1 MKKHGIVSKTIIL
14 SLAMS
19 LLAGCA
25 PKQTANEGSTNNNSS
40 NNTSSVDEAKM
51 EVKEEVTL
59 NLLVAW
65 QGLSFL
71 KPSDE
76 VNNAVANV
84 IREKTGV
91 TIKAEWIN
99 TSEVEK
105 LNAIFSVGSDMPDM
119 IMAPFWGGED
129 ANTVAIKKA
138 AKDGLLLSYD
148 DLLAQY
154 PSPNIEA
161 SYQSGLSQSFL
172 TSDIM
177 DKNVGDGKKYVL
189 PMHTPATV
197 NDTNNWGYTVYARAD
212 ILEALNVSPSDITSS
227 EDLYELAKKIK
238 ESNFTDILGN
248 PIIPASCWQN
258 GWSYECY
265 LNSFRARSF
274 SAFRMGDDNQLF
286 WGVYSDDV
294 DKEVLFMRKMIT
306 EGLFDV
312 EAFRQDDNTAKQKH
326 IIGGVGLTTAHYPHI
341 KANLGDS
348 LYAEHPEMEY
358 IPLGPIL
365 DANGTTRMPETR
377 RLDGQTGSAVMLI
390 TKDCKNTEAAMMYL
404 DYINSEEG
412 RNLAYLG
419 IEGVHYT
426 VVNGQPKMTQEYF
439 DKMEVDP
446 SYALNEGIGG
456 IATFGV
462 SRLPNTMFEEAKRQ
476 ASDVVDQ
483 TYETVKNMY
492 PLEAEAGYPIS
503 IFNNEYPKMEEL
515 QNFFNTNDY
524 RTIIEQAYFAKSD
537 DEALDILNTY
547 RKSLKKAGIDEYVT
561 FMNEKYLTGKDIL
574 Y

>member
-1 MKKHGIVSKTIIL
+1 MKKHGYIFKAIIL
-14 SLAMS
+14 SLVMT
-19 LLAGCA
+19 LLVGCT
-25 PKQTANEGSTNNNSS
+25 PKQTTEDATDDSNLNSE
-40 NNTSSVDEAKM
+40 DGG
-51 EVKEEVTL
+51 KEEVTL

-105 LNAIFSVGSDMPDM
+105 LNAIFSVGTDMPDM
-119 IMAPFWGGED
+119 IMAPFWGGAD

-154 PSPNIEA
+154 PSSNVEA
-161 SYQSGLSQSFL
+161 AYQSGISQSYL
-172 TSDIM
+172 NSDIM

-197 NDTNNWGYTVYARAD
+197 NDTTHWGYTVFARAD
-212 ILEALNVSPSDITSS
+212 ILKELNVEPSSITSS

-238 ESNFTDILGN
+238 EGNFTDVMGN

-258 GWSYECY
+258 GWSYDCY

-274 SAFRMGDDNQLF
+274 SSFRMDDNDQLY
-286 WGVYSDDV
+286 WGVFSEDV
-294 DKEVLFMRKMIT
+294 DKEVLFMRKMLS

-312 EAFRQDDNTAKQKH
+312 EAFRHDDNTAKQKH
-326 IIGGVGLTTAHYPHI
+326 IVGGVGLTSAHYPHI
-341 KANLGDS
+341 KANLGDT

-365 DANGTTRMPETR
+365 DANGTPNMPETR

-412 RNLAYLG
+412 KNLAYLG

-426 VVNGQPKMTQEYF
+426 MQDGKPKMTQEYF
-439 DKMEVDP
+439 DKAEADP
-446 SYALNEGIGG
+446 NYAINEGIGG

-462 SRLPNTMFEEAKRQ
+462 SRLPNTMFEEAKRPENE
-476 ASDVVDQ
+476 AVDE
-483 TYETVKNMY
+483 TYEIVKQMY
-492 PLEAEAGYPIS
+492 PLQAESGYPIGT
-503 IFNNEYPKMEEL
+503 FNNEYPKMEEL
-515 QNFFNTNDY
+515 QNFFDTNDY
-524 RTIIEQAYFAKSD
+524 RMIMEQAYFAKSD
-537 DEALDILNTY
+537 EEALDLLNTY
-547 RKSLKKAGIDEYVT
+547 RNNLTKAGIDEYVA
-561 FMNEKYLTGKDIL
+561 FMNEKYKSQPNIL

>member
-1 MKKHGIVSKTIIL
+1 MKKHGYIFKAIIL
-14 SLAMS
+14 SLVMT
-19 LLAGCA
+19 LLVGCT
-25 PKQTANEGSTNNNSS
+25 PKQTTEDATDDSNLNSE
-40 NNTSSVDEAKM
+40 DGG
-51 EVKEEVTL
+51 KEEVTL

-105 LNAIFSVGSDMPDM
+105 LNAIFSVGTDMPDM
-119 IMAPFWGGED
+119 IMAPFWGGAD

-154 PSPNIEA
+154 PSSNVEA
-161 SYQSGLSQSFL
+161 AYQSGISQSYL
-172 TSDIM
+172 NSDIM

-197 NDTNNWGYTVYARAD
+197 NDTTHWGYTVFARAD
-212 ILEALNVSPSDITSS
+212 ILKELNVEPSSITSS

-238 ESNFTDILGN
+238 EGNFTDVMGN

-258 GWSYECY
+258 GWSYDCY

-274 SAFRMGDDNQLF
+274 SSFRMDDNDQLY
-286 WGVYSDDV
+286 WGVFSEDV
-294 DKEVLFMRKMIT
+294 DKEVLFMRKMIS

-312 EAFRQDDNTAKQKH
+312 EAFRHDDNTAKQKH
-326 IIGGVGLTTAHYPHI
+326 IVGGVGLTSAHYPHI
-341 KANLGDS
+341 KANLGDT

-365 DANGTTRMPETR
+365 DANGTPNMPETR

-412 RNLAYLG
+412 KNLAYLG

-426 VVNGQPKMTQEYF
+426 MQDGKPKMTQEYF
-439 DKMEVDP
+439 DKAEADP
-446 SYALNEGIGG
+446 NYAINEGIGG

-462 SRLPNTMFEEAKRQ
+462 SRLPNTMFEEAKRPENE
-476 ASDVVDQ
+476 AVDE
-483 TYETVKNMY
+483 TYEIVKQMY
-492 PLEAEAGYPIS
+492 PLQAESGYPIGT
-503 IFNNEYPKMEEL
+503 FNNEYPKMEEL
-515 QNFFNTNDY
+515 QNFFDTNDY
-524 RTIIEQAYFAKSD
+524 RMIMEQAYFAKSD
-537 DEALDILNTY
+537 EEALDLLNTY
-547 RKSLKKAGIDEYVT
+547 RNNLTKAGIDEYVA
-561 FMNEKYLTGKDIL
+561 FMNEKYKSQPNIL